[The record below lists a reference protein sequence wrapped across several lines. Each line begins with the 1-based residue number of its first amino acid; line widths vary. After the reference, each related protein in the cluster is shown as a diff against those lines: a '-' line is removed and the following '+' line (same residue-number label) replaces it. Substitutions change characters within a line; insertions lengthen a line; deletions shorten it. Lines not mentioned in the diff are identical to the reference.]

1 MNYPSVLCCLC
12 VLIAAQ
18 QARTASLTGRV
29 IDEREG
35 LIVGAQV
42 TLTASDG
49 AQKSTVTNAQGVYSF
64 ASLPAGK
71 YSVRIAAKGF
81 AVIEET
87 IDVVAGERNTHNVQ
101 LHIVLAEEK
110 VTVTDEKSLN
120 VDSAN
125 NADALTLRD
134 KDLDILPD
142 DPEALAAALQ
152 AMAGPSAGPDGGA
165 IYVDG
170 LTANRL
176 PPKESIRE
184 VRVNQNPFNAENDR
198 VGLARIDI
206 ATRPGMDKFRGSSF
220 FNFSDES
227 LNSRN
232 PFVPERA
239 PFQVRHF
246 GGSISGPVVVKR
258 ASFFADAQYRQ
269 VDDNAIINATILDS
283 SLRVTPFRL
292 TLLTP
297 NRNVSVSPRFDYQLN
312 PKNNLVARYSSTHL
326 TAANVGA
333 SDFSLPERAYD
344 RSSTEQ
350 VVQLIETAVLSPT
363 MINETRFQYLRNRAL
378 QNGNNSIATIT
389 VQDSFISGG
398 SQIGR
403 AETRD
408 DRWELQNFSTFTTG
422 LHVVRFGAR
431 VRHVRLTDVS
441 PQNFG
446 GTFVFSGG
454 NAPELD
460 ANNQIVVDTNG
471 NPVLVPITSLERY
484 RRTLL
489 FQGRSDLR
497 ALGGGVTQFSLATG
511 NPEAHVS
518 QTDLGLYVQDEWRV
532 RPNVTLTAGVRYERQ
547 TNLSS
552 NLNFAPR
559 FSVAWAPRAGG
570 GNAAA
575 PKMVI
580 RAGVGIFYDRLN
592 ERVTLLTER
601 FNGLNQTDFRVFDPA
616 RLDQVTFSLNG
627 AANVPT
633 AASLSSFASPQ
644 IVRTVARNFQTPTL
658 VMAAFNFERQ
668 LPYKFTLVAVAFNYT
683 GRHLLRLRNINAPL
697 PGTFNPAFPENSVR
711 PFGTTDDLYFY
722 ESSGNFHDPRFFL
735 GLRRQVSRGLTLF
748 ANFGLGRGMA
758 DTECAFGAL
767 AACFPANSYD
777 LHGEYARASFIPKR
791 NFVFGS
797 NVTIPKLKLAL
808 NAFVYT
814 ASGRPFDIV
823 TGRDTNGDGLFT
835 ERPALAT
842 ANTAAADLVRT
853 RFGDFDLNP
862 QPDQPII
869 VRNFGTGPS
878 FFAVNLGLNRSFR
891 FGPGPEAAASVTT
904 TRSGQTPPGPAGSAP
919 EKPYELTLG
928 VYVQNL
934 LNSSNLGQP
943 IGNLSSPRFGEST
956 AIAGSFGPSQ
966 VVIGSGGNRRIQL
979 QLRLNF

>member
-1 MNYPSVLCCLC
+1 V
-12 VLIAAQ
+12 AAQ
-18 QARTASLTGRV
+18 QARTGSLTGR
-29 IDEREG
+29 ITDERDG

-49 AQKSTVTNAQGVYSF
+49 TQKSTLTNAQGLYTV
-64 ASLPAGK
+64 AALPAGK
-71 YSVRIAAKGF
+71 YLLRVSAKGF
-81 AVIEET
+81 AAAAQTV
-87 IDVVAGERNTHNVQ
+87 DVMAGERSTHNIQ
-101 LHIVLAEEK
+101 LSIVLEEEK
-110 VTVTDEKSLN
+110 VTITDEKSLN
-120 VDSAN
+120 VDAAS

-165 IYVDG
+165 IYIDG
-170 LTANRL
+170 LSANRL

-198 VGLARIDI
+198 MGSGRIDI

-239 PFQVRHF
+239 PFQVRYF
-246 GGSISGPVVVKR
+246 GGSFSGPLVAKR
-258 ASFFADAQYRQ
+258 ASFFADAQYRS
-269 VDDNAIINATILDS
+269 VDDNAIINATVLDP

-297 NRNVSVSPRFDYQLN
+297 NRNVSVSPRFDFQLN
-312 PKNNLVARYSSTHL
+312 PNNTMVARYSYSH
-326 TAANVGA
+326 TAAENVGA

-344 RSSTEQ
+344 RSNTDQ
-350 VVQLIETAVLSPT
+350 VLQLLETAVLSPT
-363 MINETRFQYLRNRAL
+363 MINDTRFQYLHSRAL
-378 QNGNNSIATIT
+378 QNGNNSIPTFA
-389 VQDSFISGG
+389 VQDAFVSGG

-403 AETRD
+403 AEVRE
-408 DRWELQNFSTFTTG
+408 DRWELQNFSTLTTG

-431 VRHVRLTDVS
+431 VRGVHLTDVS

-446 GTFVFSGG
+446 GTFVFAGG
-454 NAPELD
+454 MAPQLD
-460 ANNQIVVDTNG
+460 ANNQLVLDTNG
-471 NPVLVPITSLERY
+471 NPVLAAVTSLERY

-489 FQGRSDLR
+489 FEGRSDMR

-511 NPEAHVS
+511 NPEARVS
-518 QTDLGLYVQDEWRV
+518 QTDLGLYAQDEWRV
-532 RPNVTLTAGVRYERQ
+532 RPNLTLTLGLRYERQ
-547 TNLSS
+547 THISS

-559 FSVAWAPRAGG
+559 FSVAWAPHAGG
-570 GNAAA
+570 GTAAA

-580 RAGVGIFYDRLN
+580 RAGAGVFYDRLS
-592 ERVTLLTER
+592 ERVALLTER
-601 FNGLNQTDFRVFDPA
+601 FNGSNQTDFRVFNPA
-616 RLDQVTFSLNG
+616 LLDGVTFSLNG
-627 AANVPT
+627 ATNVPT
-633 AASLSSFASPQ
+633 AASLGSFASPQ
-644 IVRTVARNFQTPTL
+644 IVRTVANNFQTPTL
-658 VMAAFNFERQ
+658 VMAAINFERQ
-668 LPYKFTLVAVAFNYT
+668 LPYKFTLVAVVFNYS

-697 PGTFNPAFPENSVR
+697 PGTFDPVFPENSIR
-711 PFGTTDDLYFY
+711 PFATNDDLYFY
-722 ESSGNFHDPRFFL
+722 ESSGNFHDTRFFL
-735 GLRRQVSRGLTLF
+735 ALRRQVSRGITLF
-748 ANFGLGRGMA
+748 TQFGIGKGVA

-767 AACFPANSYD
+767 VACFPANSYD

-791 NFVFGS
+791 NFVLGS

-808 NAFVYT
+808 NAFVYA
-814 ASGRPFDIV
+814 ASARPFDIV

-842 ANTAAADLVRT
+842 SNTAAADLVST

-862 QPDQPII
+862 QPGQPII
-869 VRNFGTGPS
+869 GRNLGTGPP
-878 FFAVNLGLNRSFR
+878 FFSVNLGINRSFR
-891 FGPGPEAAASVTT
+891 FGPAPHTPSLTT
-904 TRSGQTPPGPAGSAP
+904 TPSGQSSPTRPAGSAP
-919 EKPYELTLG
+919 EKPYDLTLG

-934 LNSSNLGQP
+934 FNRTNLGQP

-956 AIAGSFGPSQ
+956 AIAGSFGPGQ
-966 VVIGSGGNRRIQL
+966 TVIGSGGNRRIQL

>member
-1 MNYPSVLCCLC
+1 MTYASVLCCLC
-12 VLIAAQ
+12 LIIAAPQ
-18 QARTASLTGRV
+18 TRPGSVTGRV
-29 IDEREG
+29 TDEREG

-42 TLTASDG
+42 TLTATDG
-49 AQKSTVTNAQGVYSF
+49 TQKSTLTSAQGLYTF
-64 ASLPAGK
+64 AALPAGK
-71 YSVRIAAKGF
+71 YILRVSAKGF
-81 AVIEET
+81 AASEKT
-87 IDVVAGERNTHNVQ
+87 IDVEAGERSTHNVQ
-101 LHIVLAEEK
+101 LSIVLEEK

-176 PPKESIRE
+176 PPKQSIRE

-198 VGLARIDI
+198 IGTARIDI

-239 PFQVRHF
+239 PFQIRYF
-246 GGSISGPVVVKR
+246 GGTVSGPLVAKR
-258 ASFFADAQYRQ
+258 ASFFADTQYRE
-269 VDDNAIINATILDS
+269 VDDNAIINATILDP
-283 SLRVTPFRL
+283 SLRITPFKL

-297 NRNVSVSPRFDYQLN
+297 NRNVSFSPRFDYLLN
-312 PKNNLVARYSSTHL
+312 PNNTLVARYSYSHTN
-326 TAANVGA
+326 AENVGA

-344 RSSTEQ
+344 RSSSEQ
-350 VVQLIETAVLSPT
+350 VVQLLETAVLSPT
-363 MINETRFQYLRNRAL
+363 MVNETRFQYLRTRTL
-378 QNGNNSIATIT
+378 QNGNNSIPTIT

-403 AETRD
+403 AEAREN
-408 DRWELQNFSTFTTG
+408 RWELQNFSTVTTG

-431 VRHVRLTDVS
+431 VRGVHITDVS

-454 NAPELD
+454 IAPQLD
-460 ANNQIVVDTNG
+460 AGNRVVLDANG

-489 FQGRSDLR
+489 FQGRSDMR
-497 ALGGGVTQFSLATG
+497 TLGGGVTQFSLAAG
-511 NPEAHVS
+511 NPEAHVT
-518 QTDLGLYVQDEWRV
+518 QTDIGVYAQDEWRV
-532 RPNVTLTAGVRYERQ
+532 RPNLTLTFGLRYERQ
-547 TNLSS
+547 TNISS
-552 NLNFAPR
+552 NFNFAPR
-559 FSVAWAPRAGG
+559 FSFAWAPSASGA
-570 GNAAA
+570 NAAA

-580 RAGVGIFYDRLN
+580 RAGVGIFYDRLS
-592 ERVTLLTER
+592 ERVALLSER

-616 RLDQVTFSLNG
+616 QLDQVTFGSNG
-627 AANVPT
+627 ASNVPT
-633 AASLSSFASPQ
+633 AASLSGFASPQ
-644 IVRTVARNFQTPTL
+644 IVRSVAGNFQTPTL
-658 VMAAFNFERQ
+658 VMVAMNFERQ

-683 GRHLLRLRNINAPL
+683 GRHLLRLRNINTPL

-711 PFGTTDDLYFY
+711 PFGTNNDLYFY
-722 ESSGNFHDPRFFL
+722 ESSGNFHDPRLFL
-735 GLRRQVSRGLTLF
+735 GLRRQVGRGLTLF
-748 ANFGLGRGMA
+748 ANFGIGKGMA
-758 DTECAFGAL
+758 DTECAFGSL

-791 NFVFGS
+791 NFVLGS
-797 NVTIPKLKLAL
+797 NFTIPKLKLAL

-842 ANTAAADLVRT
+842 SNTAPADLVHT
-853 RFGDFDLNP
+853 RVGDFDLNP
-862 QPDQPII
+862 QPGQPAI
-869 VRNFGTGPS
+869 VRNFGMGPS
-878 FFAVNLGLNRSFR
+878 FFAINLGLNRSFR
-891 FGPGPEAAASVTT
+891 LGAAPHAAASVTT
-904 TRSGQTPPGPAGSAP
+904 TRSSQNTPPRPSGSAP

-934 LNSSNLGQP
+934 LNRTNLGQP

-956 AIAGSFGPSQ
+956 AISGSFGPGQ

-979 QLRLNF
+979 QLRFTF

>member
-1 MNYPSVLCCLC
+1 MSYASVLCCLC
-12 VLIAAQ
+12 LLLAAQ
-18 QARTASLTGRV
+18 QARTGSLTGRV
-29 IDEREG
+29 TDEREG

-42 TLTASDG
+42 TLTATDG
-49 AQKSTVTNAQGVYSF
+49 TQKSTLTSAQGLYNF
-64 ASLPAGK
+64 AALPPAK
-71 YSVRIAAKGF
+71 YTVRVSVKGF
-81 AVIEET
+81 ANAEQTVE
-87 IDVVAGERNTHNVQ
+87 VVAGERSTHNVQ
-101 LHIVLAEEK
+101 LSIVLEEK
-110 VTVTDEKSLN
+110 VTISDEKSLN

-165 IYVDG
+165 IYIDG

-176 PPKESIRE
+176 PPKQSIRE
-184 VRVNQNPFNAENDR
+184 VRINQNPFNAENDR
-198 VGLARIDI
+198 MGSARIDI
-206 ATRPGMDKFRGSSF
+206 TTRPGMDKFRGSSF

-239 PFQVRHF
+239 PFQVRYF
-246 GGSISGPVVVKR
+246 GGSFSGPIVAKR
-258 ASFFADAQYRQ
+258 ASFFADTQYRQ
-269 VDDNAIINATILDS
+269 VDDNAIINATILDP
-283 SLRVTPFRL
+283 SLRVTPFKL

-297 NRNVSVSPRFDYQLN
+297 NRSVSFSPRFDYLLN
-312 PKNNLVARYSSTHL
+312 PNNTLVARYSYSHTK
-326 TAANVGA
+326 AGNVGA

-350 VVQLIETAVLSPT
+350 ILQLLETAVLSAT
-363 MINETRFQYLRNRAL
+363 MINETRVQYIRTRTL
-378 QNGNNSIATIT
+378 QNGSNSIPTIT

-398 SQIGR
+398 SQIGH
-403 AETRD
+403 AEARE
-408 DRWELQNFSTFTTG
+408 DRWELQNFSTLTTG
-422 LHVVRFGAR
+422 LHVIRFGAR
-431 VRHVRLTDVS
+431 VRDVRITDVS

-454 NAPELD
+454 IAPQLD
-460 ANNQIVVDTNG
+460 AGNQIVRDTNG

-489 FQGRSDLR
+489 FQGRSDMR

-518 QTDLGLYVQDEWRV
+518 QTDLALYAQDEWRV
-532 RPNVTLTAGVRYERQ
+532 RPNLVLIGGLRYERQ
-547 TNLSS
+547 TNISS
-552 NLNFAPR
+552 NFNFAPR
-559 FSVAWAPRAGG
+559 FSFAWAPSAGG
-570 GNAAA
+570 ANAAA

-580 RAGVGIFYDRLN
+580 RAGIGIFYDRLS
-592 ERVTLLTER
+592 ERVALLTER
-601 FNGLNQTDFRVFDPA
+601 FNGLNQTDFRVFDTA
-616 RLDQVTFSLNG
+616 QLDQVTFSSNG

-633 AASLSSFASPQ
+633 ANSLSGFASPQ
-644 IVRTVARNFQTPTL
+644 IVRSVASNFQTPLL
-658 VMAAFNFERQ
+658 VLAAVNFERQ

-697 PGTFNPAFPENSVR
+697 PGTFNPAFPELSVR
-711 PFGTTDDLYFY
+711 PFGTNDDLYFY

-748 ANFGLGRGMA
+748 ANFGIGKGMA
-758 DTECAFGAL
+758 DTECAFGSL

-777 LHGEYARASFIPKR
+777 LHGEYTRASFIPKR
-791 NFVFGS
+791 NFVLGS

-842 ANTAAADLVRT
+842 SNTVAADLVHT

-862 QPDQPII
+862 QPGQPII
-869 VRNFGTGPS
+869 IRNFGTGPS
-878 FFAVNLGLNRSFR
+878 FFSVNLGLNRSFR
-891 FGPGPEAAASVTT
+891 LGPAPHAAASVTT
-904 TRSGQTPPGPAGSAP
+904 TRSGQSAPPRPAGSAP

-928 VYVQNL
+928 VYIQNL
-934 LNSSNLGQP
+934 LNHTNLGQP

-956 AIAGSFGPSQ
+956 AINGSFGPGQ
-966 VVIGSGGNRRIQL
+966 VVVGSGGNRRVQL